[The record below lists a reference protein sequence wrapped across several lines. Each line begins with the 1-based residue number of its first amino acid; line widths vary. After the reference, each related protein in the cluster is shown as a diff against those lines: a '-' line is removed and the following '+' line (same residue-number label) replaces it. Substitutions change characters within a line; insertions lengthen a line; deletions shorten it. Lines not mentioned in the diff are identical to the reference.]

1 MWNAKGQ
8 QLFTNIKIF
17 LGSPQAH
24 AVMQCLLHDSTL
36 YVSFSLAKVMW
47 TWFLKINSL
56 RYKIDTNYQRR
67 ESSVEETL
75 TKFINSNS
83 VRPVNLKG
91 NQPWLL
97 TGRTDAKA
105 EALILWPP
113 DAKSRLIGKDPDA
126 GKHRGQEE
134 KEKKEVKE
142 DELVGWYHRFD
153 EHDLGQTPG
162 DSGGQGSMVCCS
174 PWGHKELNMNWWLN
188 NNKD

>member
-1 MWNAKGQ
+1 
-8 QLFTNIKIF
+8 
-17 LGSPQAH
+17 
-24 AVMQCLLHDSTL
+24 MQCLLHDSTL

-56 RYKIDTNYQRR
+56 RYKIDTNYQRK

-126 GKHRGQEE
+126 GKDWRQEE
-134 KEKKEVKE
+134 QRMTE
-142 DELVGWYHRFD
+142 DEMVGWHYWLNGHGF
-153 EHDLGQTPG
+153 GWTPG
-162 DSGGQGSMVCCS
+162 AGDGQRGLVCCS
-174 PWGHKELNMNWWLN
+174 PWGQKESDTTEGLNWMNMWQS
-188 NNKD
+188 

>member
-1 MWNAKGQ
+1 MVHIVKAMVFPVVMHICQNWTIKKAGHVRMWELEHKEGWALKNWCFWTVVVEKILESPLDSKGLQ
-8 QLFTNIKIF
+8 
-17 LGSPQAH
+17 
-24 AVMQCLLHDSTL
+24 
-36 YVSFSLAKVMW
+36 
-47 TWFLKINSL
+47 
-56 RYKIDTNYQRR
+56 
-67 ESSVEETL
+67 
-75 TKFINSNS
+75 
-83 VRPVNLKG
+83 PVHPKR
-91 NQPWLL
+91 NQPWIF

-188 NNKD
+188 NNNKD

>member
-1 MWNAKGQ
+1 
-8 QLFTNIKIF
+8 
-17 LGSPQAH
+17 
-24 AVMQCLLHDSTL
+24 MQCLLHDSTL

-56 RYKIDTNYQRR
+56 RYKMDTNYQRR

-113 DAKSRLIGKDPDA
+113 DAKSRLVGKTLMLGNIA
-126 GKHRGQEE
+126 GKRRRRRRRWKRMRWVDGITDLMNMTLGKLRET
-134 KEKKEVKE
+134 
-142 DELVGWYHRFD
+142 VGDREAWCAVVHAV
-153 EHDLGQTPG
+153 TKSWTCIG
-162 DSGGQGSMVCCS
+162 DSTTAAKTKWMLINWCS
-174 PWGHKELNMNWWLN
+174 LIKSINRFF
-188 NNKD
+188 